1 MAYGATTV
9 RYVSGDWSAAL
20 GQIRLR
26 VESDQSVQ
34 PQDLL
39 FSPADIQPLIVLLLV
54 LSGKAGR
61 ESFAES
67 ALDVRDIVPLRPDF
81 LSLGETSDGDIVL
94 QLDVGQTKLAFS
106 LPSGISMELGQSLI
120 AMSAPTVKESA
131 N

>member
-54 LSGKAGR
+54 LSGKAAGSR
-61 ESFAES
+61 SLNRHWTFA
-67 ALDVRDIVPLRPDF
+67 
-81 LSLGETSDGDIVL
+81 TSCRYGPI
-94 QLDVGQTKLAFS
+94 F
-106 LPSGISMELGQSLI
+106 
-120 AMSAPTVKESA
+120 
-131 N
+131 